1 MGKLLQIHTLSF
13 FHPTLAREDVFS
25 TEPMRGP
32 AISEYAASHTLSD
45 VTPGAWTPGDR
56 YIGVRV
62 KLGHGQA
69 VKGQSSL
76 VKRIKVKWQ
85 RSLFEVKG
93 QNSKVVG
100 QEVKC
105 HWSRGQMSWYLG
117 QMM

>member
-45 VTPGAWTPGDR
+45 VTPGDWTPGDR

-62 KLGHGQA
+62 KLG
-69 VKGQSSL
+69 
-76 VKRIKVKWQ
+76 R
-85 RSLFEVKG
+85 
-93 QNSKVVG
+93 G
-100 QEVKC
+100 QEVNVKC
-105 HWSRGQMSWYLG
+105 QGQMGDLYLG
-117 QMM
+117 QRA